1 MPLASGIE
9 LPERYRVTRHI
20 ASGGMAS
27 VWEVEDLLLG
37 RVVAVKVLG
46 AQYAA
51 DRGARARFQREART
65 AARVSEHAHIAT
77 IYDTG
82 EHGDDTYIVMEYF
95 SGGTVADRLRA
106 ARDGGAPRRPRDR
119 PALAARGRGR
129 PRRRPRGGDRAPRR
143 QAGQPPASTPT
154 TGSPSATSGSP
165 ASPTTRT

>member
-1 MPLASGIE
+1 MPLAAQIE

-27 VWEVEDLLLG
+27 VWEGEDLLLG

-51 DRGARARFQREART
+51 DPGARARFQREARP
-65 AARVSEHAHIAT
+65 AARVSEHPHIAT

-82 EHGDDTYIVMEYF
+82 EHGDDTFIVMEYF

-106 ARDGGAPRRPRDR
+106 AKDGGGPVPRETTLRWLREA
-119 PALAARGRGR
+119 ALALDA
-129 PRRRPRGGDRAPRR
+129 AHA
-143 QAGQPPASTPT
+143 AGIVH
-154 TGSPSATSGSP
+154 
-165 ASPTTRT
+165 RDVK